1 MVDNKKPYPGLTS
14 LLQILGHILN
24 HSLFNLIQL
33 TSITGVNQQMQTLT
47 QERRWH
53 RNDLTHKANQF
64 LNLFVNDF
72 LISRL
77 GLKNKLINVT
87 EVLQLI
93 KDDPEIGGEGVLQR
107 GEDFY
112 LGLFD
117 GLLVDGDGEGLLFAL
132 YDLQDEVKF

>member
-1 MVDNKKPYPGLTS
+1 M
-14 LLQILGHILN
+14 H
-24 HSLFNLIQL
+24 
-33 TSITGVNQQMQTLT
+33 TLT

-93 KDDPEIGGEGVLQR
+93 KDDAEIGGEGVL
-107 GEDFY
+107 
-112 LGLFD
+112 
-117 GLLVDGDGEGLLFAL
+117 
-132 YDLQDEVKF
+132 

>member
-1 MVDNKKPYPGLTS
+1 M
-14 LLQILGHILN
+14 
-24 HSLFNLIQL
+24 
-33 TSITGVNQQMQTLT
+33 
-47 QERRWH
+47 
-53 RNDLTHKANQF
+53 
-64 LNLFVNDF
+64 NDF

-93 KDDPEIGGEGVLQR
+93 KDDAEIGGEGVLQR

-117 GLLVDGDGEGLLFAL
+117 GLLVDRDGEGLLFAL
-132 YDLQDEVKF
+132 YDL